1 MAAVAETEYQLRI
14 WFRKG
19 LRARVG
25 ARAAEILNMRAA
37 LFARLTVALVLVS
50 ASGLGEDVQPS
61 VPLPIPQ
68 KSLPAYQWKQTD
80 VGNGAEILTLVEK
93 RDAGSQ
99 DNAVPLVSVLRDSVI
114 AGDPATSRIRYV
126 WLLTYTPPTLGQRIL
141 SAIPF
146 FYWAVKPRVDE
157 TSTKPPKPLADV
169 SEPTHRVFRT
179 IGRSILQWMALDPLT
194 TPVRA
199 SSRAFRT
206 NSLDHERLHVE
217 EAISY
222 LRRAPV
228 ASDGSALSQSELD
241 EVVTRLL
248 LTKNLLGGLVSDGRL
263 AQVAASRDAQ
273 RAETVGRNWELL
285 RTSAERSGLLFEPL
299 SLTEGAEGYG
309 VIWFPLGTTFSRPG
323 VSLRTTWK
331 LLHISDP
338 WTDKKLQNWRGY
350 QQTRWLGLDGRLLSQ
365 PAEGAREIQVAPLA
379 VYSLTYPRT
388 PLLMIDF
395 RSASKTKRR
404 EITQRTSD
412 EIVNGVLG
420 LSHFGNWYYFAGN
433 ALYQFVKG
441 RRGSAV
447 NQAARLDAYSEFR
460 VGLSLNTSVNADFRT
475 ELRKRIQ
482 SVALNPLDAPAGRE
496 IASARRHFDNLQR
509 AAEFG
514 EQLSV
519 RVDRDRRR
527 ELARFGKGEKQQLAW
542 SALHVAT
549 FGLYTRRVPKREDN
563 REMLSRDRTIETLM
577 RYLKL
582 VSEAGPRPEVV
593 YPASD
598 VQNSIRELSN
608 LIGPAVPVSIRRSA
622 IHLIGNVRGATE
634 NAEIRTDCDRALA
647 ALSIPDVMPGILPAD
662 RPRPEVVSLSNSRT
676 LLVTK

>member
-1 MAAVAETEYQLRI
+1 M
-14 WFRKG
+14 
-19 LRARVG
+19 
-25 ARAAEILNMRAA
+25 
-37 LFARLTVALVLVS
+37 LFARLVAALVLLS
-50 ASGLGEDVQPS
+50 ALGLSEDVQRV

-68 KSLPAYQWKQTD
+68 KSLPAYEWKQTD
-80 VGNGAEILTLVEK
+80 VGNGAEILTLVQK
-93 RDAGSQ
+93 REAGSE
-99 DNAVPLVSVLRDSVI
+99 DNAAPLVSVLRDSVI
-114 AGDPATSRIRYV
+114 DGDPATSRMRYV
-126 WLLTYTPPTLGQRIL
+126 WLLTYTPPTLWQRIF

-146 FYWAVKPRVDE
+146 FYWTVKPRVDV

-179 IGRSILQWMALDPLT
+179 IGRSILQWTALDPMT

-228 ASDGSALSQSELD
+228 AGDGSGLSQPELD
-241 EVVTRLL
+241 DIVARLL
-248 LTKNLLGGLVSDGRL
+248 LTKNLLGGLVSQGRL
-263 AQVAASRDAQ
+263 EQVAASRDAQ

-299 SLTEGAEGYG
+299 SLTEGAEDYG

-323 VSLRTTWK
+323 VSFRTTWK

-338 WTDKKLQNWRGY
+338 WADKKLQNWRGY
-350 QQTRWLGLDGRLLSQ
+350 QQSRWLGPNGRLLSQ

-388 PLLMIDF
+388 PLMMIDF
-395 RSASKTKRR
+395 RSASKPKRR
-404 EITQRTSD
+404 EIAQRTSD

-433 ALYQFVKG
+433 ALYQFV
-441 RRGSAV
+441 RSRHGSAV

-460 VGLSLNTSVNADFRT
+460 VSLSLNTSMDADFRK
-475 ELRKRIQ
+475 ELQKRIQ
-482 SVALNPLDAPAGRE
+482 AVALNPLDAPAGRE

-519 RVDRDRRR
+519 RVDRDRRA
-527 ELARFGKGEKQQLAW
+527 ELARFGEGDKQRLAW
-542 SALHVAT
+542 SAVHVAT

-563 REMLSRDRTIETLM
+563 RQMLSRDRTIETLI

-608 LIGPAVPVSIRRSA
+608 RIVPAVPVSIRRSA
-622 IHLIGNVRGATE
+622 IRLIEDVRGTTE
-634 NAEIRTDCDRALA
+634 NAGIRSDCDLALA
-647 ALSIPDVMPGILPAD
+647 SLAIPDVTPKMLPTD